1 VKGADN
7 VDDDTGDL

>member
-7 VDDDTGDL
+7 DKG